1 MEENAEDEK
10 EMIRIVN
17 SGVSYSFVPKSD
29 VVVKCKRKCGYVG
42 VWKVE
47 QREWETSISRKIT

>member
-1 MEENAEDEK
+1 MVENTEVED
-10 EMIRIVN
+10 MIKIVN
-17 SGVSYSFVPKSD
+17 SGVSYSFIPASD

-47 QREWETSISRKIT
+47 QREWETSISHG